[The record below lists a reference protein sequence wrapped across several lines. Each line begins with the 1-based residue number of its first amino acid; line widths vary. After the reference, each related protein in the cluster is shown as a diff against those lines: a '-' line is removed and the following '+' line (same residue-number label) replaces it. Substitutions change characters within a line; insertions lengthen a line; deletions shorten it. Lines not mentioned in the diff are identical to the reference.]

1 MNIFQN
7 TEDKL
12 LKHSCKL
19 RKIRGKQ
26 ILTKKKLKQHQ
37 DEVHKN
43 TGLKCKECDQR
54 VKSRSSLNQHMQV
67 VHEGVRFPC
76 R

>member
-12 LKHSCKL
+12 LKHSCN
-19 RKIRGKQ
+19 IRGKQ

-43 TGLKCKECDQR
+43 KGLKLEMIAGCVFTHISITWQSAPD
-54 VKSRSSLNQHMQV
+54 
-67 VHEGVRFPC
+67 
-76 R
+76 